1 LFFFYLKARIL
12 TIFYFCFTSKNPI
25 PP

>member
-1 LFFFYLKARIL
+1 LFLFYLKARIL
-12 TIFYFCFTSKNPI
+12 TIFYFCFTLKNPI